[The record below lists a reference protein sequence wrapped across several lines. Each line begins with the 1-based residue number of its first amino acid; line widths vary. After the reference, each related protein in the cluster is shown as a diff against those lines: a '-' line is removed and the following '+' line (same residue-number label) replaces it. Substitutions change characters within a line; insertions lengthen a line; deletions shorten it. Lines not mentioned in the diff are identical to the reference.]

1 MKAIANVLHQWHAQ
15 DKRWL
20 ELPCEPNKRT
30 HVYQWTL
37 KHTLTAMCQFK
48 NETNSIDLI
57 DIHLELSYNVVHATF
72 LYLIYTIGNKTTVW
86 FWSCHIQYSQEL
98 ILFSLPLCHSLNIS
112 HTHTHTLA
120 TLDCTRSSTSF
131 FLVPLPKPTL
141 FLPVLSLC
149 VETRHQTAINVQNTY
164 CK

>member
-112 HTHTHTLA
+112 HTHTRWQHLIA
-120 TLDCTRSSTSF
+120 LNHPPVFSSCLYQNQHF
-131 FLVPLPKPTL
+131 FYQ
-141 FLPVLSLC
+141 FSLC
-149 VETRHQTAINVQNTY
+149 VSKPDTKQQ
-164 CK
+164 